1 MEYRHLLAYALILL
15 MIGGAATWIAYAR
28 HNTRDRK
35 IARQRA
41 HDAERM
47 GKR

>member
-1 MEYRHLLAYALILL
+1 MVYRHLLAYALIAL
-15 MIGGAATWIAYAR
+15 MIVVAATWAAYAR

-41 HDAERM
+41 REAERM
-47 GKR
+47 GER